1 MSFMGFSLAKAVA
14 EEASKIA
21 LTMGTSD
28 DAVTI
33 PGTPDMVLVR
43 AGSRAY
49 VERKGRKGVFMIPV
63 QLKTVTNG
71 VEKQELFVVCTE

>member
-1 MSFMGFSLAKAVA
+1 MGFTLSKAVA

-21 LTMGTSD
+21 LAMGTSD
-28 DAVTI
+28 DAIKI

-43 AGSRAY
+43 AGSKAFH
-49 VERKGRKGVFMIPV
+49 ERKGSKGIFMIPV

-71 VEKQELFVVCTE
+71 VEKQELFVVCTQ